1 MQGLPAGFAVFGGV
15 HLIAG
20 AYQHFGA
27 GFANGDVVID
37 KKNTIGW
44 IRLALNRRAG
54 GFVARSF
61 KERVHSLENF
71 VAALLKTL
79 PSTVVPETLQRR
91 TDGEPYNPRSPGSLQ
106 ASQEF
111 AVRSTNFSAFLF

>member
-37 KKNTIGW
+37 KKNTIGR

-54 GFVARSF
+54 GFVARRF
-61 KERVHSLENF
+61 NKRVHSMENF
-71 VAALLKTL
+71 AAASLKTL
-79 PSTVVPETLQRR
+79 PSAVVPETLQRR
-91 TDGEPYNPRSPGSLQ
+91 TNGEPYNLRSPGSPQ
-106 ASQEF
+106 AS
-111 AVRSTNFSAFLF
+111 